1 MELDD
6 DNNIA
11 LNNLLEAAKA
21 EELQMNQLSPVQD
34 LNSGITVKVLKV
46 QIQQTIPLLRL
57 QCFLI
62 WKFNNLLSTM
72 V

>member
-11 LNNLLEAAKA
+11 LNNLLEAAEA

-34 LNSGITVKVLKV
+34 LNSGITV
-46 QIQQTIPLLRL
+46 ISSEGANSA
-57 QCFLI
+57 
-62 WKFNNLLSTM
+62 NNFFAQ
-72 V
+72 

>member
-11 LNNLLEAAKA
+11 LNNLLEAAEA